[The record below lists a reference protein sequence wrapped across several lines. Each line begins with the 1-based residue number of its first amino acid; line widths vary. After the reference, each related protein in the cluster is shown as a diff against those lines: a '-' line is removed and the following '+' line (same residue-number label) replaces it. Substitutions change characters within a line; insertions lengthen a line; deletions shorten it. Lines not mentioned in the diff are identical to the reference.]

1 MNMGRSGGPAKV
13 RFVTR
18 GKWSEVTVV
27 PTWLHVFIYGL
38 NRSVMIMWSMIEHP
52 LCQKRVGLL
61 WIIWVLFFSFSHRTM
76 ILQSPLT
83 LIWRP
88 VRVVFLSVIT
98 RYVGYLLF
106 FIRNMFFVAMLFS
119 RSSVFNSSGWGLL
132 SSANTT
138 KACVLSCFVV

>member
-1 MNMGRSGGPAKV
+1 MGRSGGPAKV

-83 LIWRP
+83 LVWRASKGG
-88 VRVVFLSVIT
+88 VF
-98 RYVGYLLF
+98 VGYYQVCGVLG
-106 FIRNMFFVAMLFS
+106 
-119 RSSVFNSSGWGLL
+119 VFR
-132 SSANTT
+132 
-138 KACVLSCFVV
+138 